1 VDNIFDLKIKSVA
14 YNVYFA
20 SVLNKNIRTIMS
32 QLIPTEEIIA
42 SHIYTIRNQKVM
54 FDFDLAEMYGIE
66 TKVLK
71 QSVRRNIERFPEDF
85 MFELTSEEFQRLR
98 SQFVTSNVGR
108 GGSRYPPF
116 AFTEHGA
123 VMLASVLNSETA
135 VKASLFVVR
144 TFVKLRQ
151 LTGSYKELAEKIEQ
165 LEGKYDT
172 QLEYVFQA
180 IQELSEQ
187 KNEPR
192 TLIGFKKEEK

>member
-1 VDNIFDLKIKSVA
+1 
-14 YNVYFA
+14 
-20 SVLNKNIRTIMS
+20 MS
-32 QLIPTEEIIA
+32 QLIPNEEIIA
-42 SHIYTIRNQKVM
+42 SHIYTIRNQKIM
-54 FDFDLAEMYGIE
+54 FDFDLAEMYGVE
-66 TKVLK
+66 TRVLK
-71 QSVRRNIERFPEDF
+71 QAVRRNIERFPEDF

-98 SQFVTSNVGR
+98 SQIVISNVGR
-108 GGSRYPPF
+108 GGTRYPPF

-123 VMLASVLNSETA
+123 VMLASILNSETA

-151 LTGSYKELAEKIEQ
+151 LTGSYKELAEKIVQ

-192 TLIGFKKEEK
+192 TLIGFKKVKK

>member
-1 VDNIFDLKIKSVA
+1 
-14 YNVYFA
+14 
-20 SVLNKNIRTIMS
+20 MS
-32 QLIPTEEIIA
+32 QLIPKEEIIA

-54 FDFDLAEMYGIE
+54 FDFDLAEIYGIE
-66 TKVLK
+66 TKRLK
-71 QSVRRNIERFPEDF
+71 EAVRRNTVRFPEDF
-85 MFELTSEEFQRLR
+85 MFELTQEEFKNLR
-98 SQFVTSNVGR
+98 TQFASSSW

-151 LTGSYKELAEKIEQ
+151 LTGSYKELAEKVVQ
-165 LEGKYDT
+165 LEEKYDT

-192 TLIGFKKEEK
+192 TLIGFKKEEEEN

>member
-1 VDNIFDLKIKSVA
+1 VDNIFDLKIKNIA
-14 YNVYFA
+14 YNVYFT

-32 QLIPTEEIIA
+32 QLIPNEEIIA

-54 FDFDLAEMYGIE
+54 FDFDLAGIYGLE
-66 TKVLK
+66 TKMLK
-71 QSVRRNIERFPEDF
+71 RAVKRHIERFPEDF
-85 MFELTSEEFQRLR
+85 MFELTTEEFQNLR
-98 SQFVTSNVGR
+98 YQFGTSSW

-123 VMLASVLNSETA
+123 VMLASILNSETA

-151 LTGSYKELAEKIEQ
+151 LTGSYKELAEKIVQ

>member
-1 VDNIFDLKIKSVA
+1 
-14 YNVYFA
+14 
-20 SVLNKNIRTIMS
+20 MS
-32 QLIPTEEIIA
+32 QLIPNEEIIA

-54 FDFDLAEMYGIE
+54 FDFDLAEIYGIE
-66 TKVLK
+66 TKRLK
-71 QSVRRNIERFPEDF
+71 EAVRRNTVRFPEDF
-85 MFELTSEEFQRLR
+85 MFELTQEEFKNLR
-98 SQFVTSNVGR
+98 TQFASSSW

-123 VMLASVLNSETA
+123 VMLASILNSETA

-151 LTGSYKELAEKIEQ
+151 LTGSYKELAEKVVQ
-165 LEGKYDT
+165 LEEKYDT